1 MTPQGHN
8 QQNPDLVENSI
19 VQMTRSLYSVNYQE
33 KKEREERERESIDE
47 LGPKE
52 KKNPNQLRLCE
63 PHMKPEANRPTGQR
77 DNGGRGNSNTKWPA
91 DDIEGAVDT
100 FRHSNDDVLE
110 AS

>member
-1 MTPQGHN
+1 MN
-8 QQNPDLVENSI
+8 WDL
-19 VQMTRSLYSVNYQE
+19 
-33 KKEREERERESIDE
+33 KK
-47 LGPKE
+47 

-77 DNGGRGNSNTKWPA
+77 DNGGRGNSNTKWLA

>member
-1 MTPQGHN
+1 
-8 QQNPDLVENSI
+8 
-19 VQMTRSLYSVNYQE
+19 
-33 KKEREERERESIDE
+33 
-47 LGPKE
+47 
-52 KKNPNQLRLCE
+52 
-63 PHMKPEANRPTGQR
+63 MKPEANRPTGQR